1 MMYGNPYYPPQGG
14 FYPATPQNGAMP
26 DNLAAYKA
34 PYQMPPQ
41 PAMMQPQPQPAPQM
55 PQTVSALT
63 FVRGEAEASAYPVAP
78 GNTVGLWDKSESTVY
93 IKSVDAS
100 GVPSMRILDYTERT
114 AAPRR
119 KQAAE
124 AAPAQPAQPEYAKAE
139 DLRALET
146 RHEQLAAKLDRIADM
161 IGGGGDAGA

>member
-1 MMYGNPYYPPQGG
+1 MMYGNPYYPPTGG
-14 FYPATPQNGAMP
+14 FYPAPPQNGAMP

-34 PYQMPPQ
+34 PYQMQQ

-63 FVRGEAEASAYPVAP
+63 FVLGEAEASAYPVAP
-78 GNTVGLWDKSESTVY
+78 GNTVSLWDKNESTVY

-124 AAPAQPAQPEYAKAE
+124 AAPAQAAQPEYAKAE
-139 DLRALET
+139 ELRALET

-161 IGGGGDAGA
+161 IGGGGNADA

>member
-14 FYPATPQNGAMP
+14 FYPAQPQNGAMP

-63 FVRGEAEASAYPVAP
+63 FVLGEAEASAYPVAP
-78 GNTVGLWDKSESTVY
+78 GNTVSLWDKSESTVY

-100 GVPSMRILDYTERT
+100 GVPSMRILDYVERS

-119 KQAAE
+119 RPAEE
-124 AAPAQPAQPEYAKAE
+124 AAPAAPEYARAE

-161 IGGGGDAGA
+161 IGGGGDADA

>member
-41 PAMMQPQPQPAPQM
+41 PAMMQPQPQTAQQM

-63 FVRGEAEASAYPVAP
+63 FVLGEAEASAYPVAP

-161 IGGGGDAGA
+161 IGGGGDSGA

>member
-1 MMYGNPYYPPQGG
+1 MMHGNPYYPPTSG
-14 FYPATPQNGAMP
+14 FYPAPPQNGAMP

-34 PYQMPPQ
+34 PYQMPQ
-41 PAMMQPQPQPAPQM
+41 PPMMQPPPQPQQM
-55 PQTVSALT
+55 PQVVSALT
-63 FVRGEAEASAYPVAP
+63 FVLGEAEASAYPVAP
-78 GNTVGLWDKSESTVY
+78 GNTVSLWDKSESTVY

-124 AAPAQPAQPEYAKAE
+124 AAPAQTAQTEYARAE

-161 IGGGGDAGA
+161 ISGGGNADA

>member
-1 MMYGNPYYPPQGG
+1 MYGNPYYPPQGG
-14 FYPATPQNGAMP
+14 FYTAPPQNGAMP
-26 DNLAAYKA
+26 DNLASYKA
-34 PYQMPPQ
+34 PYQMQPQ
-41 PAMMQPQPQPAPQM
+41 PAMMQPQPAPQM

-63 FVRGEAEASAYPVAP
+63 FVLGEAEASAYPVAP
-78 GNTVGLWDKSESTVY
+78 GNTVSLWDKSESTVY

-100 GVPSMRILDYTERT
+100 GVPSMRILDYTERS

-124 AAPAQPAQPEYAKAE
+124 AATAQPEYARAE
-139 DLRALET
+139 ELRALET

>member
-1 MMYGNPYYPPQGG
+1 MMYGNPYYPPTGG
-14 FYPATPQNGAMP
+14 FYPAPPQNGAMP

-34 PYQMPPQ
+34 TYQMPPQ
-41 PAMMQPQPQPAPQM
+41 PAMMQPQPQLAPQM

-63 FVRGEAEASAYPVAP
+63 FVLGEAEASAYPVAP
-78 GNTVGLWDKSESTVY
+78 GNTVSLWDKNESTVY

-100 GVPSMRILDYTERT
+100 GVPSMRILDYTERS

-124 AAPAQPAQPEYAKAE
+124 AAPAQTAQPEYARAE
-139 DLRALET
+139 ELRALET

-161 IGGGGDAGA
+161 IGGGGNADA

>member
-1 MMYGNPYYPPQGG
+1 MYGNHYYPPQGG
-14 FYPATPQNGAMP
+14 FYQATPQNGAMP

-41 PAMMQPQPQPAPQM
+41 PAMMQPQPAPQV

-63 FVRGEAEASAYPVAP
+63 FVLGEAEASAYPVAP
-78 GNTVGLWDKSESTVY
+78 GNTVSLWDKSESTVY

-124 AAPAQPAQPEYAKAE
+124 AAPAQTEQPEYARAE
-139 DLRALET
+139 ELRALET